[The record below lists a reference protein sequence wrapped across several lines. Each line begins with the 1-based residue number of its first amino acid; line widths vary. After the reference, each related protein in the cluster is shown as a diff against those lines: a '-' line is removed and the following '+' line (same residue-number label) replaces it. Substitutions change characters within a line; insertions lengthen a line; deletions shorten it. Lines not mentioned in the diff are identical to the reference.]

1 MPYLDGHKIRE
12 DFPVLLGKIGKI
24 LEEKVRSFL
33 AMVGMFNPTSSR
45 KRRGRLTNIFFKL

>member
-33 AMVGMFNPTSSR
+33 AMVGMFNP
-45 KRRGRLTNIFFKL
+45 KKGAEG